1 MNYCEKIRYNI
12 YTTEV
17 ADFTTMA
24 DTLLAQLP
32 KDESIFRLVFFGTP
46 ANNEEYV
53 TRRSILW
60 NKIQQRYE
68 DRLPVMSYV
77 SQPAL
82 DGALTLEVH
91 SYRADENDHITY
103 HPNKG
108 FPYVTLENADAVSY
122 THLTLPTILRV

>member
-91 SYRADENDHITY
+91 SYRAD
-103 HPNKG
+103 
-108 FPYVTLENADAVSY
+108 
-122 THLTLPTILRV
+122 